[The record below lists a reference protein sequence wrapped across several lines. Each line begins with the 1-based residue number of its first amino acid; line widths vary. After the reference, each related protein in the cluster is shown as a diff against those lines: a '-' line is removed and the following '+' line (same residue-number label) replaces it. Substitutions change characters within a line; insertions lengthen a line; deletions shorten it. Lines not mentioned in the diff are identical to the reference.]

1 MQQLMTG
8 VVERGTGKLAHLPD
22 RQAAGKTGTT
32 QNSRDA
38 WFVGFSGDYVAGV
51 WVGNDAGQPMK
62 GVTGG
67 TIPAQLWHEVMQ
79 ATPRPTAA
87 MVAERTPEP
96 PQIGG
101 VKVQDGL
108 DWLLDTISRTFGR
121 LTQ

>member
-1 MQQLMTG
+1 
-8 VVERGTGKLAHLPD
+8 
-22 RQAAGKTGTT
+22 
-32 QNSRDA
+32 
-38 WFVGFSGDYVAGV
+38 
-51 WVGNDAGQPMK
+51 MK

>member
-1 MQQLMTG
+1 MAG
-8 VVERGTGKLAHLPD
+8 VVERRHRPGRRTCRD
-22 RQAAGKTGTT
+22 RPAAGKTGTT
-32 QNSRDA
+32 QDGRDA
-38 WFVGFSGDYVAGV
+38 WFVGYTGDYVAGV
-51 WVGNDAGQPMK
+51 WLGNDDNRPMK
-62 GVTGG
+62 GVTGSNL
-67 TIPAQLWHEVMQ
+67 PAQIWREAML
-79 ATPRPTAA
+79 ATPKPSAA

>member
-8 VVERGTGKLAHLPD
+8 VVDRGTGKLARLPD

-51 WVGNDAGQPMK
+51 WVGNDAGQPMR

-67 TIPAQLWHEVMQ
+67 TIPAQLWREVMQ
-79 ATPRPTAA
+79 ATPKPTAA

-96 PQIGG
+96 PHIGG